1 MTMINHI
8 NMADENGRVYCC
20 LRNKVVSLDAK
31 HRKTFCSGCKM
42 YRGDAG
48 GQGVECAWDD
58 ARGVSEPYTV
68 SDPQGEWLNNQI
80 RKVKPQLG
88 MLPSS
93 HDAWNSFMMTTVE
106 ETMPESG

>member
-20 LRNKVVSLDAK
+20 LRNKVVTLDAK
-31 HRKTFCSGCKM
+31 HTKTFCGGCKM

-58 ARGVSEPYTV
+58 ARGVSEPYRV
-68 SDPQGEWLNNQI
+68 SNPQEEWLSNQY
-80 RKVKPQLG
+80 RKVKQRDGLLASP
-88 MLPSS
+88 
-93 HDAWNSFMMTTVE
+93 HDAWNAFMITFE